1 MEKTDQA
8 FYLSVKRERIRQEE
22 LFEHM
27 SEYKYHA
34 VATNHDPDKLKAH
47 CIHRWYNQRCRAENL
62 NKEVKSGFGLERM
75 PCGTFKA
82 NALFF
87 RLGILSYN
95 LFVGF
100 KRLCCPQGWV
110 QHTIAT
116 VRWRLLQVAG
126 QVVYHAR
133 KLTLRLRVSKEMK
146 RVYEY
151 IVERI
156 AVLSACHAH

>member
-1 MEKTDQA
+1 MLKQDQPLQTVLGSRA
-8 FYLSVKRERIRQEE
+8 VPSSDAMGDWLRRVGEEGLPGAGRI
-22 LFEHM
+22 L
-27 SEYKYHA
+27 A
-34 VATNHDPDKLKAH
+34 
-47 CIHRWYNQRCRAENL
+47 
-62 NKEVKSGFGLERM
+62 
-75 PCGTFKA
+75 KA

-87 RLGILSYN
+87 RLGILAYN
-95 LFVGF
+95 MFVGF

-116 VRWRLLQVAG
+116 VRWRLLHVAG

-133 KLTLRLRVSKEMK
+133 KLVLRLRVSSEKM

-156 AVLSACHAH
+156 AALSNCYAH